1 MQLFSIMAL
10 ALILAATQ
18 TWAAERFEVVGDT
31 IVYRSII
38 SDDADKRG
46 INQDDVV
53 ILENLLDANL
63 QVTTLEITSSGGN
76 LYAAINMLHVVDTFG
91 LDTRVTEYCESACP
105 FVFIAGVNRTMA
117 EGARLGFHLSYRE
130 PEELRA
136 YYVAHK
142 AEEDW
147 TNAFEFASYMFE
159 EGQRHANDIIP
170 LMYAAGLSAE
180 FIHKANSSGS
190 YEMWHPSREE
200 LMAGGVITE

>member
-1 MQLFSIMAL
+1 MQLLSITAL
-10 ALILAATQ
+10 ALILTATQ

-46 INQDDVV
+46 VNQDDVV
-53 ILENLLDANL
+53 ILENLLDANP

>member
-1 MQLFSIMAL
+1 MKISSITAL
-10 ALILAATQ
+10 AFTLTATQ

-53 ILENLLDANL
+53 ILESLLDANP

-76 LYAAINMLHVVDTFG
+76 LYAAINMLRVVDTFG

>member
-1 MQLFSIMAL
+1 MKIFSMTAL
-10 ALILAATQ
+10 AFTLTATQ
-18 TWAAERFEVVGDT
+18 SWTAERFEVVGDA
-31 IVYRSII
+31 IVYRSAI

-46 INQDDVV
+46 INQDDVI
-53 ILENLLDANL
+53 ILENLLDANP
-63 QVTTLEITSSGGN
+63 QVDVLEITSEGGN
-76 LYAAINMLHVVDTFG
+76 LYAAINMLLVVDTFG

-105 FVFIAGVNRTMA
+105 FVFMAGVNRTMA

-159 EGQRHANDIIP
+159 EGQRHANIVIP
-170 LMYAAGLSAE
+170 FMYASGLSPD

-200 LMAGGVITE
+200 LMAGGVITQ

>member
-10 ALILAATQ
+10 ALILTATQ

-53 ILENLLDANL
+53 ILESLLDANP

-76 LYAAINMLHVVDTFG
+76 LYAAINMLRVVDTFG

-105 FVFIAGVNRTMA
+105 FVFMAGANRTMA

>member
-1 MQLFSIMAL
+1 MKLFSIMAL
-10 ALILAATQ
+10 AFTLIATQ
-18 TWAAERFEVVGDT
+18 SWATERFEVVGDT

-76 LYAAINMLHVVDTFG
+76 LYAAINMLRVVDTFG

>member
-1 MQLFSIMAL
+1 MKLFSIMAL
-10 ALILAATQ
+10 AFTLTATQ
-18 TWAAERFEVVGDT
+18 TWAAERFEVLGDT

-53 ILENLLDANL
+53 ILENLLDANP

-105 FVFIAGVNRTMA
+105 FVFMAGANRTMA

-147 TNAFEFASYMFE
+147 TNAFEFASWVFE
-159 EGQRHANDIIP
+159 EGQRHANDVAWF
-170 LMYAAGLSAE
+170 MAVSDVSAD
-180 FIHKANSSGS
+180 FIRKTNTFSSD
-190 YEMWHPSREE
+190 EMWYPTRAE
-200 LMAGGVITE
+200 LIEGGVITQ

>member
-10 ALILAATQ
+10 AFTLIATQ
-18 TWAAERFEVVGDT
+18 SWATERFEVVGDT

-76 LYAAINMLHVVDTFG
+76 LYAAINMLRIVGTFG

-200 LMAGGVITE
+200 LLAGGVITQ

>member
-1 MQLFSIMAL
+1 MQLLSITAL
-10 ALILAATQ
+10 ALILTATQ

-46 INQDDVV
+46 VNQDDVV
-53 ILENLLDANL
+53 ILENLLDANP

-159 EGQRHANDIIP
+159 EGQRHANNVIP
-170 LMYAAGLSAE
+170 FMYASGLSPD

-200 LMAGGVITE
+200 LLVGGVITE